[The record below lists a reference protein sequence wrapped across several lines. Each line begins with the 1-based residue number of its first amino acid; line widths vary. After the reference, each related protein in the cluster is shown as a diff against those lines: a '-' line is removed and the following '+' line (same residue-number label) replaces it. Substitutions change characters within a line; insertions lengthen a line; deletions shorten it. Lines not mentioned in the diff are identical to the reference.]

1 MILHRAERTGPLA
14 DGLGR
19 LLARPLPDPFE
30 QELVIVPTRGVERWL
45 TQRLSHQLG
54 AADGRD
60 DGVCAGVR
68 FVAPHSLVALL
79 TGRDRD
85 DPWHPD
91 RLVWPLLEVIDA
103 HLDEPWCATLAAHL
117 GHGGTGADAEHRV
130 GRRYAVA
137 RRIAGLFASYA
148 TQRPAVLADW
158 RAGRITDGYDADLDP
173 DLVWQAHLWRRL
185 LDHVDEPP
193 PDERHAAALAA
204 LRAGDDPTPRHE
216 LPSRLSMFGHTR
228 LPATELELLAALG
241 ARREVHLW
249 LPQPSAVLWEQLRAA
264 GMRGVIPRADDRSA
278 TLARHPLLAS
288 LGRDARELQR
298 TLPDAEEAAPER
310 AGPPEGSTN
319 LGRLQADLR
328 ANRAPDAAERARRAI
343 APDDRSVQVHACHG
357 PARQVEVLREVLV
370 GLLQDDSTLEPR
382 DILVMCPDVEAYTPL
397 FQAAFGLS
405 ASGDEAPSAGHPA
418 HQLRVKLADRAPATT
433 NPLLEIATALVDF
446 TSGRV
451 TASDVR
457 SLIALDAVRRRFR
470 FDDDELER
478 IATWVQEAEIRW
490 GLDAGHRGRFA
501 LQHVG
506 QNTWRFGLD
515 RMLLGVTTD
524 AGHGVTLGDALPL
537 DDVSSGDIDL
547 VGRLAELVDR
557 LDATVTALGAATTV
571 PAWTTALV
579 EGVGALTEVSREDAW
594 QQAQFDSELAAVR
607 DLAADDTTLRLSDIR
622 HLLRAQSRT
631 RATRSN
637 FRTGTLTVCTM
648 MPMRSVP
655 HRVIALV
662 GLDDGVFPRLGAVD
676 GDDVLARHPLTGER
690 DVRSED
696 RQLLLDAVLAAQDQL
711 IVTYS
716 GAGEHTGAPKPP
728 AAPLGELIDAVRAT
742 ATFPPD
748 RDVVTRHPLQPFDP
762 RNLTPGALGAPQAFS
777 FDRPALAGA
786 RAARGPRR
794 ERGPL
799 LTAELPQLSGDQLEL
814 SELVGFFA
822 DPARHFVRR
831 RLDVALPFEQ
841 DEPGDAMPIELDGLG
856 KWQIGDR
863 ALRESLAGATP
874 DQVARMEQLRGAIP
888 PGELGRGIVTDV
900 IDSVRQVR
908 GQAVPLLQQEAT
920 SIDLDLVLP
929 DGRQLT
935 GTITDLHGDH
945 QVAVTFST
953 LRAKQR
959 LASWLRLVSLAAAV
973 PDRPWQAATV
983 GFVKPSYRPK
993 VPGGYLA
1000 GPLDQQ
1006 AALSVL
1012 TQLVDVYDRGM
1023 RTPIPLPLRTSL
1035 SYAEKLRR
1043 SPDKTVTA
1051 AAAARRDWESSGFGE
1066 RRIAGEQEDE
1076 AQVLVRGGV
1085 VDFEQLQA
1093 ERPLPEEAWNAAT
1106 SRLGQYALRV
1116 WVPLLDGQRVVT

>member
-1 MILHRAERTGPLA
+1 MHRAERTGPLA

-19 LLARPLPDPFE
+19 LLAQPLPDPFE

-45 TQRLSHQLG
+45 TQRLSHHLG
-54 AADGRD
+54 TSQGRD

-68 FVAPHSLVALL
+68 FLAPHSLVALL

-103 HLDEPWCATLAAHL
+103 SLDEPWCATLAAHL
-117 GHGGTGADAEHRV
+117 GHHSAGPDAEHRS

-148 TQRPAVLADW
+148 TQRPTLLVDW
-158 RAGRITDGYDADLDP
+158 RAGRMTDGCGGDLDP
-173 DLVWQAHLWRRL
+173 DLSWQAHLWCRL
-185 LDHVDEPP
+185 LDQVDQPA
-193 PDERHAAALAA
+193 PDERHSAALVT
-204 LRAGDDPTPRHE
+204 LRSGQDPTPRGE

-228 LPATELELLAALG
+228 LPASELEILAALG
-241 ARREVHLW
+241 EQRDVHLW
-249 LPQPSAVLWEQLRAA
+249 LPQPSAVLWARLHEA
-264 GMRGVIPRADDRSA
+264 GARGVIPRADDRSA
-278 TLARHPLLAS
+278 ALARHPLLAS

-298 TLPDAEEAAPER
+298 TLPDAEDVTTASADPSAP
-310 AGPPEGSTN
+310 TTV
-319 LGRLQADLR
+319 LQRLQTDLR
-328 ANRAPDAAERARRAI
+328 GNRAPDAAERAARAVS
-343 APDDRSVQVHACHG
+343 PDDRSVQVHACHG
-357 PARQVEVLREVLV
+357 PARQVEVLREVLT
-370 GLLQDDSTLEPR
+370 GLLQDDATLEPR

-397 FQAAFGLS
+397 FQAAFGL
-405 ASGDEAPSAGHPA
+405 AAAGDGGPGAGHPA
-418 HQLRVKLADRAPATT
+418 HQLRVKLADRAPAAT
-433 NPLLEIATALVDF
+433 NSLLEIATALVDF

-451 TASDVR
+451 TASEVR
-457 SLIALDAVRRRFR
+457 SLIAVEPVRRRFR

-490 GLDAGHRGRFA
+490 GLDADHRSRFA
-501 LQHVG
+501 LQHVA

-524 AGHGVTLGDALPL
+524 SEHGTTPGDTLPL
-537 DDVSSGDIDL
+537 DDVASGDIDL
-547 VGRLAELVDR
+547 VGRFAELIDR
-557 LDATVTALGAATTV
+557 LAACVAALDAASTVRE
-571 PAWTTALV
+571 WTTALV
-579 EGVGALTEVSREDAW
+579 EGVTALAEVSRENAW
-594 QQAQFDSELAAVR
+594 QQAQFEGELATVQELAA
-607 DLAADDTTLRLSDIR
+607 ADATLRLSDIR
-622 HLLRAQSRT
+622 HLLRTQLRS

-662 GLDDGVFPRLGAVD
+662 GLDDGAFPRLGAVD
-676 GDDVLARHPLTGER
+676 GDDVLARRPLTGER

-696 RQLLLDAVLAAQDQL
+696 RQLLLDAVLAAQDHL
-711 IVTYS
+711 VVTYS

-742 ATFPPD
+742 ATFPAD
-748 RDVVTRHPLQPFDP
+748 RAVVTRHPLQPFDP
-762 RNLTPGALGAPQAFS
+762 RNLTPGALGSPHAFS
-777 FDRPALAGA
+777 FDRHALAGA
-786 RAARGPRR
+786 RAARGERT

-799 LTAELPQLSGDQLEL
+799 LTAQLPKVPGDQLEL
-814 SELVGFFA
+814 ADLLGFFA

-874 DQVARMEQLRGAIP
+874 DAVARMEQLRGAIP
-888 PGELGRGIVTDV
+888 PGELGRGIVSEV

-908 GQAVPLLQQEAT
+908 EKALPLLQQDAT
-920 SIDLDLVLP
+920 SLDVDLLLP
-929 DGRQLT
+929 DGRRLT
-935 GTITDLHGDH
+935 GTITDLHGDRV
-945 QVAVTFST
+945 VAVTYST

-959 LASWLRLVSLAAAV
+959 LASWIQLVTLAAAV
-973 PDRPWQAATV
+973 PDRPWQAATA

-1006 AALSVL
+1006 AAMTILM
-1012 TQLVDVYDRGM
+1012 QLVDVYDRGM

-1035 SYAEKLRR
+1035 AYAEKLRR

-1051 AAAARRDWESSGFGE
+1051 ASAARRDWESSGFGD

-1076 AQVLVRGGV
+1076 AQVLIRGGV
-1085 VDFEQLQA
+1085 IDFAALQA

-1116 WVPLLDGQRVVT
+1116 WSPPLEAQRVVT